1 MSARRMPPWALGLA
15 LVATL
20 LAAWFAPEPDAGVA
34 LSERAQARTAEP
46 ARGGGRA
53 GMASPVP
60 SDPARPGSAATRAGG
75 PTALAR
81 PGAPRVLAVS
91 PREAFEGEDAIFKGE
106 APVPA
111 VAPVRA
117 QPVASAA
124 SEPAVPAVPQ
134 LPVRLIGRYIDGV
147 GPAAFVIFQDQ
158 NLVLRTGEVLA
169 QHFRVEQIDEVSL
182 TLRHLPSEQL
192 QTVRL
197 DAAP

>member
-1 MSARRMPPWALGLA
+1 MSVRRMPPWALGLA

-46 ARGGGRA
+46 ARGGGSA

-60 SDPARPGSAATRAGG
+60 SDPARRGSAATRVGG
-75 PTALAR
+75 PTVLAR
-81 PGAPRVLAVS
+81 SGAPRVLAVS
-91 PREAFEGEDAIFKGE
+91 PREAFEGEDAIFKGQ
-106 APVPA
+106 APVPD
-111 VAPVRA
+111 VPPVRA
-117 QPVASAA
+117 QPVAPVA
-124 SEPAVPAVPQ
+124 SEPAVPQ

-158 NLVLRTGEVLA
+158 NLVLRTGDVLA